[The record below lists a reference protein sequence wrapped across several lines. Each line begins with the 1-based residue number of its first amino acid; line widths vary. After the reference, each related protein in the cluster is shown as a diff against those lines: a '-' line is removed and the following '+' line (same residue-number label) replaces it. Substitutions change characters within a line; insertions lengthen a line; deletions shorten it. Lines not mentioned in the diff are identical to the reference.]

1 MACKAASPGANTSPS
16 HAGSIPPRP
25 RSSRG
30 VKIVVALL
38 LLAVGMVTALS
49 YAFLRLA
56 TP

>member
-1 MACKAASPGANTSPS
+1 MGGKAVPRDAITTPVRE
-16 HAGSIPPRP
+16 GSTPPRP
-25 RSSRG
+25 RTSRG

-38 LLAVGMVTALS
+38 LVVVGMVAALS